1 MGNTFTNRE
10 DVSAKPNGGQVILYE
25 TADGHVQ
32 VDVRLD
38 QETVWLTQRQMAAVF
53 QTSTDNVGLHL
64 KNVFAD
70 GELREKATTEDFSV
84 VQSEGQ
90 RQVRR
95 QVKHYNLDAVISV
108 GYRVNSKRG
117 VRFRQWATRTL
128 RQHLVKG
135 YTLSER
141 RLAEH
146 GLDEA
151 RQTLDLLARTLHS
164 QALVDDT
171 GKAVLELISGY
182 ASTWRLLLQYDEDR
196 LETPPDGQPSTSAI
210 DLNQALDAIATLKR
224 DLAARGEATALFG
237 NPRGDA
243 LAAILG
249 NIEQTMFG
257 EPLYRSREEKA
268 AHLLY
273 FLVKDHPFSDGNK
286 RIGALLFL
294 LYLTTHVRQP
304 GQVHSGDFRLICE
317 DEDGLEFQPVPV
329 EVG

>member
-64 KNVFAD
+64 KNIFAD

-95 QVKHYNLDAVISV
+95 QVKHYNLDAIISV

-128 RQHLVKG
+128 REHLVRG
-135 YTLSER
+135 YTLNER
-141 RLAEH
+141 RLAEC

-151 RQTLDLLARTLHS
+151 RQTLGLLARTLHS
-164 QALVDDT
+164 QVLVDDT

-182 ASTWRLLLQYDEDR
+182 ASTWHLLVQYDEDR

-210 DLNQALDAIATLKR
+210 DLHQALDAIATLKR
-224 DLAARGEATALFG
+224 DLAARGETTALFG

-249 NIEQTMFG
+249 NVEQTMFG

-273 FLVKDHPFSDGNK
+273 FL
-286 RIGALLFL
+286 
-294 LYLTTHVRQP
+294 LTYSP
-304 GQVHSGDFRLICE
+304 
-317 DEDGLEFQPVPV
+317 P
-329 EVG
+329 